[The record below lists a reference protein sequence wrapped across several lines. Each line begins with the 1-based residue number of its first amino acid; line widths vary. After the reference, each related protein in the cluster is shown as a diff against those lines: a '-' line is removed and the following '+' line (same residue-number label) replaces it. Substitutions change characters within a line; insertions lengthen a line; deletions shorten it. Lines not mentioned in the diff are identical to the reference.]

1 MVIVSIAKMQLA
13 KGVLDMKYFGM
24 LVTLAVISLTVPS
37 HALTLKKGQV
47 IGGDGGVYDGASPQA
62 KKALMKQAV
71 DSGKSSGITGNNLF
85 VVVEGTVTFIP
96 LSELSGKSEQGIED
110 LVVGKVTET
119 MLSEFDIDLA
129 AEELEAA
136 SDEEINAAFARI
148 ADADVAGIAAVNVT
162 ELTKDAWKNI
172 SREDLAE
179 ATAYAAEF
187 AAREA
192 ASIAASEALADG
204 LLDDLENGDI
214 SLEQAIEQ
222 ASQDPNYDGHCYD
235 NC

>member
-1 MVIVSIAKMQLA
+1 
-13 KGVLDMKYFGM
+13 MKS
-24 LVTLAVISLTVPS
+24 LIAVIALILFTISAPVS
-37 HALTLKKGQV
+37 ALTLKKGQV
-47 IGGDGGVYDGASPQA
+47 IGGDGGVYDGASPAA
-62 KKALMKQAV
+62 KEALKKRALA
-71 DSGKSSGITGNNLF
+71 DGKSSGITGNNLY
-85 VVVEGTVTFIP
+85 VVVEGVVTFIP
-96 LSELSGKSEQGIED
+96 LSELTGKSEQGIEE
-110 LVVGKVTET
+110 LVVGKVTAT
-119 MLSEFDIDLA
+119 MMEEFDVDLA
-129 AEELEAA
+129 AEALESA

-148 ADADVAGIAAVNVT
+148 SDADIAGISAVDVT

-192 ASIAASEALADG
+192 ASIAASEALAG
-204 LLDDLENGDI
+204 GILEELESGDI

-222 ASQDPNYDGHCYD
+222 ASQDPNYDGHCYE

>member
-1 MVIVSIAKMQLA
+1 MLSSTKKNILSALMFISSMVALS
-13 KGVLDMKYFGM
+13 
-24 LVTLAVISLTVPS
+24 TTPS
-37 HALTLKKGQV
+37 GALTLKKGQV
-47 IGGDGGVYDGASPQA
+47 IGGDGAVYDGASPQMRDRLA
-62 KKALMKQAV
+62 NQVLEG
-71 DSGKSSGITGNNLF
+71 GKSAGISGNNLF

-96 LSELSGKSEQGIED
+96 LSDLSGKTEKGIEE
-110 LVVGKVTET
+110 LVVGKVTDT
-119 MLSEFDIDLA
+119 VMAEFDIDLA
-129 AEELEAA
+129 AEKLEAA

-148 ADADVAGIAAVNVT
+148 ADADVAGVAAANVA

-192 ASIAASEALADG
+192 ASIAASEALAQG
-204 LLDDLENGDI
+204 LLEELENGDI
-214 SLEQAIEQ
+214 SLEQAIKQ
-222 ASQDPNYDGHCYD
+222 ASQDPNYGGHCSE

>member
-1 MVIVSIAKMQLA
+1 MMKLFVIAWTALVLA
-13 KGVLDMKYFGM
+13 MP
-24 LVTLAVISLTVPS
+24 A

-47 IGGDGGVYDGASPQA
+47 IGGDGGVYDGASPEA
-62 KKALMKQAV
+62 KQALLRQV
-71 DSGKSSGITGNNLF
+71 KEGGKSAGVSGRNLF
-85 VVVEGTVTFIP
+85 VVVEDTITFIP
-96 LSELSGKSEQGIED
+96 LSELGGKTQKGIED
-110 LVVGKVTET
+110 IVVGKVTET
-119 MLSEFDIDLA
+119 MMAEFDVDLA
-129 AEELEAA
+129 AEQLEAA

-148 ADADVAGIAAVNVT
+148 AEADVAGIAAADIQ

-192 ASIAASEALADG
+192 ASIAASEALAEG
-204 LLDDLENGDI
+204 LLEELENGDI
-214 SLEQAIEQ
+214 SLEEAIEQ
-222 ASQDPNYDGHCYD
+222 ASQDPNFDGHCSE

>member
-1 MVIVSIAKMQLA
+1 MNRFIIT
-13 KGVLDMKYFGM
+13 VL
-24 LVTLAVISLTVPS
+24 ISLIWLPAAQ
-37 HALTLKKGQV
+37 ALTLKKGQV
-47 IGGDGGVYDGASPQA
+47 IGGDGAVYDGASPQMRDRLA
-62 KKALMKQAV
+62 NQALEG
-71 DSGKSSGITGNNLF
+71 GKSAGISGNNLF

-96 LSELSGKSEQGIED
+96 LSELSGKSEKGIEE
-110 LVVGKVTET
+110 LVVGKVTDT
-119 MLSEFDIDLA
+119 MMAEFDIDLA

-148 ADADVAGIAAVNVT
+148 ADADVAGVAAANVA
-162 ELTKDAWKNI
+162 ELTKDAWQNI

-192 ASIAASEALADG
+192 ASIAASEALQEG
-204 LLDDLENGDI
+204 LLEELNNGDI
-214 SLEQAIEQ
+214 SLEEAIDA
-222 ASQDPNYDGHCYD
+222 ASQDPNYDGHCYQ

>member
-1 MVIVSIAKMQLA
+1 
-13 KGVLDMKYFGM
+13 M
-24 LVTLAVISLTVPS
+24 LSLTKKNVFSALMFISSMVVLSTTPS
-37 HALTLKKGQV
+37 VALTLKKGQV
-47 IGGDGGVYDGASPQA
+47 IGGDGAVYDGASPQMRDKLA
-62 KKALMKQAV
+62 NQALEG
-71 DSGKSSGITGNNLF
+71 GKSAGISGNNLF

-96 LSELSGKSEQGIED
+96 LTDLSGKSEKGIEE
-110 LVVGKVTET
+110 LVVGKVTDT
-119 MLSEFDIDLA
+119 MMAEFDIDLA
-129 AEELEAA
+129 AEKLEAA
-136 SDEEINAAFARI
+136 SDEEINDAFARI
-148 ADADVAGIAAVNVT
+148 ADADVAGVAAANVA

-192 ASIAASEALADG
+192 ASIAASEALAQG
-204 LLDDLENGDI
+204 LLEELENGDI

-222 ASQDPNYDGHCYD
+222 ASQDPNFDGHCSE

>member
-1 MVIVSIAKMQLA
+1 MFISSMV
-13 KGVLDMKYFGM
+13 VLSTTHS
-24 LVTLAVISLTVPS
+24 V
-37 HALTLKKGQV
+37 ALTLKKGQV
-47 IGGDGGVYDGASPQA
+47 IGGDGAVYDGASPQMRDRLA
-62 KKALMKQAV
+62 NQALEG
-71 DSGKSSGITGNNLF
+71 GKTAGISGNNLF

-96 LSELSGKSEQGIED
+96 LSDLSGKSEKGIEE
-110 LVVGKVTET
+110 LVVGKVTDT
-119 MLSEFDIDLA
+119 MMAEFDVDLA

-148 ADADVAGIAAVNVT
+148 ADADVAGVAAANVA

-192 ASIAASEALADG
+192 ASIAASEALAQG
-204 LLDDLENGDI
+204 LLEELENGDI

-222 ASQDPNYDGHCYD
+222 ASQDPNFDGHCSE

>member
-1 MVIVSIAKMQLA
+1 MLSPTKKNIFSALMFISSMV
-13 KGVLDMKYFGM
+13 VLSTTHS
-24 LVTLAVISLTVPS
+24 V
-37 HALTLKKGQV
+37 ALTLKKGQV
-47 IGGDGGVYDGASPQA
+47 IGGDGAVYDGASPQMRDKLA
-62 KKALMKQAV
+62 NQALEG
-71 DSGKSSGITGNNLF
+71 GKSAGISGNNLF

-96 LSELSGKSEQGIED
+96 LSDLSGKSEKGIEE
-110 LVVGKVTET
+110 LVVGKVTDT
-119 MLSEFDIDLA
+119 MMAEFDIDLA
-129 AEELEAA
+129 AEQLEAA

-148 ADADVAGIAAVNVT
+148 ADADVAGVAAANVA

-192 ASIAASEALADG
+192 ASIAASEALAQG
-204 LLDDLENGDI
+204 LLEELENGDI

-222 ASQDPNYDGHCYD
+222 ASQDPNFDGHCSE